1 MGSNFRDTG
10 RDVFLIKRNHFLIFS
25 QNLQTMEELEK
36 LRISSKKQEYEKA
49 KIVANNKD
57 KEIERLNNEIR
68 KNIEEISNMATD
80 SEKEESTKKIIYKL

>member
-1 MGSNFRDTG
+1 
-10 RDVFLIKRNHFLIFS
+10 
-25 QNLQTMEELEK
+25 MEELEK
-36 LRISSKKQEYEKA
+36 RRISSKQKEYEKA

-80 SEKEESTKKIIYKL
+80 SEKEESTKKKIYKL